1 MSSGSAEVK
10 SEGGAEVGV
19 VIGRGWVTNI
29 VCWCYIVKM
38 VAAVVIVKFYLLSIF
53 LIEPFTCKNGL

>member
-10 SEGGAEVGV
+10 NKGGAEVGV
-19 VIGRGWVTNI
+19 VICGGLTNI

-38 VAAVVIVKFYLLSIF
+38 VVAVVIVKFYLLSIF
-53 LIEPFTCKNGL
+53 LIEPVTCKNDL